1 MTSEMFWAVML
12 LGLLV
17 QAVVIYGA
25 IRLALVHDRALQ
37 ARGVAAIAAKAKWK
51 LQADDARRIAAE
63 AAAVANTV
71 AYTDGVAAKA
81 QA

>member
-1 MTSEMFWAVML
+1 MTSAMFWTAML

-37 ARGVAAIAAKAKWK
+37 ARNAAALAAKVKWK
-51 LQADDARRIAAE
+51 AQADEARR
-63 AAAVANTV
+63 VA
-71 AYTDGVAAKA
+71 VAAKA
-81 QA
+81 QH